1 VNPGAKLPVEVIMP
15 GWRVALNRIRG
26 LFTKRSYEK
35 ELDAELRAH
44 LELLTE
50 ENIRRGMT
58 PAEARFAA
66 RHEFGGLEQTKEL
79 YRDFH
84 GFPFLENLA
93 RDLRFAFRSL
103 MRNRGL
109 SFIAIFALTLGIGAT
124 TVMFSV
130 VHSVFVDALPYKDFD
145 RSVVFK
151 IQNLANVGG
160 WKGRDFF
167 LRDETRAFR
176 EQNHVFEET
185 IGYNGIR
192 LQYDDGRSVRYWPRG
207 ETVTANTFD
216 FLGVPPL
223 LGRTISQED
232 GRPDAPPVFVMNYH
246 FWQSEFAGDPKLLN
260 TIFILNGTPTT
271 LVGIMPQR
279 FNAFKANFWMPMRD
293 EGNIPSVMGRLK
305 PGVSVQAAGA
315 DLDAIAHRYQKA
327 NPGGPFPLPEKF
339 AIVPQSLLD
348 SLIGGFKKTI
358 YSLLAAVLLLLLIS
372 CSNVA
377 NLLLARATARQK
389 EMAMRT
395 SLGASRARL
404 VQQLLA
410 ESFLLAAAASIA
422 GCALAYFGLKVVVA
436 LIPAG
441 TLPEETV
448 IRMNGPVLL
457 LALGITLLTTILCG
471 LAPALHV
478 LRGDLQP
485 RLTSNSKNIGTAF
498 RHSKLRAAL
507 VIGEVALSI
516 VLMIGAG
523 LLMRSFLI
531 LTRVDLGFDPKNV
544 LFFRLSLPKA
554 YNTDV
559 DVTRQKKNALTRQI
573 LDRLRALPGVT
584 FVSESNEE
592 PPLQDEWTDTII
604 PGKPHA
610 ERWQTTIESVS
621 ETYFQMFGLPLIRG
635 RFFSEDDV
643 RAALLVMVVNQA
655 FVHRYFPGEDP
666 LGRRVK
672 MDVFDRT
679 FLDGPRNAYFE
690 IIGIVG
696 DYKTRNFDN
705 PAWEYL
711 PEAFVPYS
719 VQGHSWRTYMARTAS
734 DPTFLIKTVSQEM
747 RAIEPNAWM
756 STSGTL
762 EGSLREFYRGP
773 QFELV
778 TLGSFAGIGLLLVL
792 IGISSVMVYTVSLR
806 THEIGIRMALGAQRT
821 NILNMVLTK
830 GICLV
835 AGGVGIGLLVSFA
848 VTRLLASEIS
858 GVSVTDPWTF
868 GAVAAL
874 VTAVGVAAGYL
885 PARHAMRVDPMVA
898 LRYE

>member
-1 VNPGAKLPVEVIMP
+1 M
-15 GWRVALNRIRG
+15 RQ
-26 LFTKRSYEK
+26 
-35 ELDAELRAH
+35 LRATLVRLGDLFRKGKRERELAAEMESH
-44 LELLTE
+44 LQLHIEDNL
-50 ENIRRGMT
+50 RAGMT
-58 PAEARFAA
+58 ADEARRQALIKL
-66 RHEFGGLEQTKEL
+66 GGVEQTKESV
-79 YRDFH
+79 RDSR

-93 RDLRFAFRSL
+93 RDLRFGFRSL
-103 MRNRGL
+103 IRNRGL

-130 VHSVFVDALPYKDFD
+130 IYSVVVDALPYKNFD

-207 ETVTANTFD
+207 ETVTVNTFD
-216 FLGVPPL
+216 FLGVAPL
-223 LGRTISQED
+223 LGRTFSQED
-232 GRPDAPPVFVMNYH
+232 GRLNAPPVFVMNYR
-246 FWQSEFAGDPKLLN
+246 FWQSEFGGDPKILN
-260 TIFILNGTPTT
+260 TIFILNGKPTT

-279 FNAFKANFWMPMRD
+279 FNAFKANFWLPMRD
-293 EGNIPSVMGRLK
+293 EGNTPSVMGRLK

-339 AIVPQSLLD
+339 AIVPQTLLD
-348 SLIGGFKKTI
+348 SLIGGFKKTL

-377 NLLLARATARQK
+377 NLLLARATAREK

-404 VQQLLA
+404 IQQLLA

-422 GCALAYFGLKVVVA
+422 GCALAYFGLQVVGA

-471 LAPALHV
+471 LAPALHI

-485 RLTSNSKNIGTAF
+485 RLAGSGKGVGTTF
-498 RHSKLRAAL
+498 RHGKLRAAL

-584 FVSESNEE
+584 AVSESNEE
-592 PPLQDEWTDTII
+592 PPLQDEWTDTTI
-604 PGKPHA
+604 PGKPHT
-610 ERWQTTIESVS
+610 ERWQTTLESVS
-621 ETYFQMFGLPLIRG
+621 EGYFQMFGLPLIRG

-643 RAALLVMVVNQA
+643 RAARLVMVVNQA
-655 FVHRYFPGEDP
+655 FVRQYFPGEGP

-679 FLDGPRNAYFE
+679 FLDGPRDAYFE

-711 PEAFVPYS
+711 PQAFVPYS
-719 VQGHSWRTYMARTAS
+719 VQGHSWRTYMARTVS
-734 DPTFLIKTVSQEM
+734 DPTLLLKTVSQEM
-747 RAIEPNAWM
+747 RAIEPSAWI

-762 EGSLREFYRGP
+762 DGSLREFYRGP

-778 TLGSFAGIGLLLVL
+778 TLGSFASIGLLLVL

-806 THEIGIRMALGAQRT
+806 THEIGIRMALGAQQT
-821 NILNMVLTK
+821 NILTMVISTGLSV
-830 GICLV
+830 IV
-835 AGGVGIGLLVSFA
+835 GGVALGLLVSYA

-874 VTAVGVAAGYL
+874 VTAVGLAASYL
-885 PARHAMRVDPMVA
+885 PALRSTRIDPMVA

>member
-1 VNPGAKLPVEVIMP
+1 M
-15 GWRVALNRIRG
+15 NR
-26 LFTKRSYEK
+26 
-35 ELDAELRAH
+35 LRAWISRLGEHFRRDRRDRELAAEMESH
-44 LELLTE
+44 LQFHIEDNL
-50 ENIRRGMT
+50 RAGMST
-58 PAEARFAA
+58 DEAR
-66 RHEFGGLEQTKEL
+66 RHALIKLGGLEQTKEAI
-79 YRDFH
+79 RDFH

-93 RDLRFAFRSL
+93 RDMRFGFRSL

-130 VHSVFVDALPYKDFD
+130 IYSVVLDALPYKNFD

-167 LRDETRAFR
+167 LPDEIRAFR
-176 EQNHVFEET
+176 EQNHVFVET

-192 LQYDDGRSVRYWPRG
+192 LQYDDGKSVRYWPWG
-207 ETVTANTFD
+207 ELVTTNTFD

-223 LGRTISQED
+223 LGRTFSQED

-246 FWQSEFAGDPKLLN
+246 FWQSEFAGDPRVLN
-260 TIFILNGTPTT
+260 TIFILNGKPTT

-279 FNAFKANFWMPMRD
+279 FNPFKANFWLPMRD
-293 EGNIPSVMGRLK
+293 DGNIPSVMGRLK

-327 NPGGPFPLPEKF
+327 NPGGSFPLPEKF
-339 AIVPQSLLD
+339 AIVPQTLLD
-348 SLIGGFKKTI
+348 SLIGGFKKTL
-358 YSLLAAVLLLLLIS
+358 YSLLAAVLLLLLIA
-372 CSNVA
+372 CGNVA
-377 NLLLARATARQK
+377 NLLLARATARER
-389 EMAMRT
+389 EMAMRS

-404 VQQLLA
+404 IQQLLA
-410 ESFLLAAAASIA
+410 ESFVLAAAASVS
-422 GCALAYFGLKVVVA
+422 GCALAYFGLKIVAA

-441 TLPEETV
+441 ALPEETI
-448 IRMNGPVLL
+448 IRMSGPVLA

-471 LAPALHV
+471 LAPALHI
-478 LRGDLQP
+478 RREDLQP
-485 RLTSNSKNIGTAF
+485 RLAGSGKSVGTTF
-498 RHSKLRAAL
+498 RRGKLRAAL

-523 LLMRSFLI
+523 LLMRSFLL

-573 LDRLRALPGVT
+573 LERLRAIPGVT
-584 FVSESNEE
+584 SVSESNEE
-592 PPLQDEWTDTII
+592 PPLQDEWSDTII

-610 ERWQTTIESVS
+610 ERWQTTLESVS
-621 ETYFQMFGLPLIRG
+621 ETYFQMLGLPLIRG

-643 RAALLVMVVNQA
+643 SATRQVMVVNQA
-655 FVHRYFPGEDP
+655 FVRQYFPREDP

-679 FLDGPRNAYFE
+679 FLDGPRDAYFE

-711 PEAFVPYS
+711 PQAFVPYS

-734 DPTFLIKTVSQEM
+734 DPTLLLKTVSQEM
-747 RAIEPNAWM
+747 RAIEPSAWI

-778 TLGSFAGIGLLLVL
+778 TLGSFASIGLLLVL

-806 THEIGIRMALGAQRT
+806 THEIGIRMALGAQQT
-821 NILNMVLTK
+821 NILTMVISTSLSL
-830 GICLV
+830 I
-835 AGGVGIGLLVSFA
+835 AGGVALGLLVSYA

-868 GAVAAL
+868 GAVAAV
-874 VTAVGVAAGYL
+874 VTAVGLAASYV
-885 PARHAMRVDPMVA
+885 PARRSTHIDPMVA

>member
-1 VNPGAKLPVEVIMP
+1 MKWLRRWLLRLGELFRK
-15 GWRVALNRIRG
+15 NRRE
-26 LFTKRSYEK
+26 R
-35 ELDAELRAH
+35 ELAAEMESHLQLHIEDNLRAGMS
-44 LELLTE
+44 TE
-50 ENIRRGMT
+50 EARRQ
-58 PAEARFAA
+58 ALINL
-66 RHEFGGLEQTKEL
+66 GGLEQTKEAI
-79 YRDFH
+79 RDFH

-93 RDLRFAFRSL
+93 RDLRFGFRSL
-103 MRNRGL
+103 LRNRGL
-109 SFIAIFALTLGIGAT
+109 SFIAILALTLGIGAT

-130 VHSVFVDALPYKDFD
+130 IYSVLVDALPYKNFN

-167 LRDETRAFR
+167 LPDEIRAFR

-192 LQYDDGRSVRYWPRG
+192 LQYDNGKSARYWPWG
-207 ETVTANTFD
+207 ETVTTNTFE
-216 FLGVPPL
+216 FLGVAPL
-223 LGRTISQED
+223 LGRTFSRQD

-246 FWQSEFAGDPKLLN
+246 FWQSEFGGDPKILN
-260 TIFILNGTPTT
+260 TSFILNGKPTT

-279 FNAFKANFWMPMRD
+279 FNAFKANFWLPMRD

-305 PGVSVQAAGA
+305 TGVSVQAAGV

-339 AIVPQSLLD
+339 VVVPQTLLD
-348 SLIGGFKKTI
+348 SLIGGFKKTL
-358 YSLLAAVLLLLLIS
+358 YSLLAAVLLLLLIA

-377 NLLLARATARQK
+377 NLLLARATAREK
-389 EMAMRT
+389 EMAMRS

-404 VQQLLA
+404 IQQLLA

-422 GCALAYFGLKVVVA
+422 GWALAYFGLKVVVA

-441 TLPEETV
+441 TLPEEAV
-448 IRMNGPVLL
+448 IRMNAPVLL
-457 LALGITLLTTILCG
+457 LALGITFLTTVLCG
-471 LAPALHV
+471 LAPALHI

-485 RLTSNSKNIGTAF
+485 RLAGSGTGIGTTF
-498 RHSKLRAAL
+498 RHGKLRAAL
-507 VIGEVALSI
+507 VVGEVALSI

-523 LLMRSFLI
+523 LLMRSFLV

-584 FVSESNEE
+584 AVSESNEE

-604 PGKPHA
+604 PGKPHT

-621 ETYFQMFGLPLIRG
+621 EGYFQMFGLPLIRG

-643 RAALLVMVVNQA
+643 RAARLVMVVNQA
-655 FVHRYFPGEDP
+655 FVRQYFPGEDP
-666 LGRRVK
+666 LVRRVK

-679 FLDGPRNAYFE
+679 FLDGPRDAYFE

-711 PEAFVPYS
+711 PQAFVPYS
-719 VQGHSWRTYMARTAS
+719 VQGHSWRTYMARTVS
-734 DPTFLIKTVSQEM
+734 DPTLLLKTVSQEM
-747 RAIEPNAWM
+747 RAIEPSAWI

-806 THEIGIRMALGAQRT
+806 THEIGIRIALGAQRT
-821 NILNMVLTK
+821 NILNLVLTK
-830 GICLV
+830 GLCLV
-835 AGGVGIGLLVSFA
+835 VGGVAIGLLVSFA

-868 GAVAAL
+868 VAVATL

-885 PARHAMRVDPMVA
+885 PLRRAMRVDPMVA

>member
-1 VNPGAKLPVEVIMP
+1 M
-15 GWRVALNRIRG
+15 RR
-26 LFTKRSYEK
+26 
-35 ELDAELRAH
+35 LRAWLLRLGEFLRKDRRDRELTAEMESH
-44 LELLTE
+44 LQLHIEDNLRAGMGAVDA
-50 ENIRRGMT
+50 RR
-58 PAEARFAA
+58 EALMKL
-66 RHEFGGLEQTKEL
+66 GGVEQTKEDI
-79 YRDFH
+79 RDFH
-84 GFPFLENLA
+84 GFPFLENLG
-93 RDLRFAFRSL
+93 RDLRFGFRSL
-103 MRNRGL
+103 LRNRGL
-109 SFIAIFALTLGIGAT
+109 SFMAILALTLGIGAT

-130 VHSVFVDALPYKDFD
+130 IYSVLVDALPYKNFD

-151 IQNLANVGG
+151 IQNLANAGG
-160 WKGRDFF
+160 WKGREFF
-167 LRDETRAFR
+167 LPDETRAFR

-185 IGYNGIR
+185 ISYNRIR

-223 LGRTISQED
+223 LGRTFSQED
-232 GRPDAPPVFVMNYH
+232 GRLDAPPVFVMNYH

-293 EGNIPSVMGRLK
+293 EGNIPSLMGRLR

-339 AIVPQSLLD
+339 AIVPQTLLD
-348 SLIGGFKKTI
+348 SLIGGFKKTL

-377 NLLLARATARQK
+377 NLLLARATAREK

-404 VQQLLA
+404 IQQLLA

-422 GCALAYFGLKVVVA
+422 GCALAYFGLKVVAA
-436 LIPAG
+436 LIPSG
-441 TLPEETV
+441 TLPEETI
-448 IRMNGPVLL
+448 IRMNAPVLL
-457 LALGITLLTTILCG
+457 LALGTILLTTILCG
-471 LAPALHV
+471 LAPALHI

-485 RLTSNSKNIGTAF
+485 RLTSSSKGIGATF
-498 RHSKLRAAL
+498 RHGRLRAAL

-523 LLMRSFLI
+523 LLMRSFLV
-531 LTRVDLGFDPKNV
+531 LTRVDLGFDPTNV
-544 LFFRLSLPKA
+544 LFFRLSLPKT

-559 DVTRQKKNALTRQI
+559 DVTRQKKHALTRQI

-584 FVSESNEE
+584 AVSESNEE

-604 PGKPHA
+604 PGKPHT
-610 ERWQTTIESVS
+610 ERWQTTLESVS
-621 ETYFQMFGLPLIRG
+621 EDYFQMFGLPLIRG

-643 RAALLVMVVNQA
+643 RAARLVMVVNQA
-655 FVHRYFPGEDP
+655 FVRRYFPDEVP

-672 MDVFDRT
+672 MDVLDRT
-679 FLDGPRNAYFE
+679 FLDAPRNAYFE
-690 IIGIVG
+690 IIGIVR

-705 PAWEYL
+705 PAWENL
-711 PEAFVPYS
+711 PQAFIPYS
-719 VQGHSWRTYMARTAS
+719 VQGYSWRTYMARTAS
-734 DPTFLIKTVSQEM
+734 DPALLLKIVGREM
-747 RAIEPNAWM
+747 RAIEPGAWIE
-756 STSGTL
+756 TSGTV
-762 EGSLREFYRGP
+762 EGSLREFYRGA

-806 THEIGIRMALGAQRT
+806 THEIGIRMALGAQQA
-821 NILNMVLTK
+821 NILNMVLTR
-830 GICLV
+830 GLCLL
-835 AGGVGIGLLVSFA
+835 AGGVAIGLLVSFA

-868 GAVAAL
+868 AAVACL
-874 VTAVGVAAGYL
+874 VTAVGGAAGFL
-885 PARHAMRVDPMVA
+885 PARRAMRVDPMVA

>member
-1 VNPGAKLPVEVIMP
+1 MRRFRAWLLRLGGFFHK
-15 GWRVALNRIRG
+15 NRRDH
-26 LFTKRSYEK
+26 
-35 ELDAELRAH
+35 ELAAELEGHLQLHIEDNLRA
-44 LELLTE
+44 
-50 ENIRRGMT
+50 GMT
-58 PAEARFAA
+58 ADEARRQALIKL
-66 RHEFGGLEQTKEL
+66 GGLEQTKESV
-79 YRDFH
+79 RDFH

-93 RDLRFAFRSL
+93 RDLRFGFRSL

-109 SFIAIFALTLGIGAT
+109 SFIAILALTLGIGAT

-130 VHSVFVDALPYKDFD
+130 IYSVAVDALPYKNFN
-145 RSVVFK
+145 RFVIFR

-167 LRDETRAFR
+167 LPEETRAFR

-192 LQYDDGRSVRYWPRG
+192 LQYDDGKSVRYWPRG
-207 ETVTANTFD
+207 EMVTANTFD
-216 FLGVPPL
+216 FLGVPPF
-223 LGRTISQED
+223 LGRTLSRED

-246 FWQSEFAGDPKLLN
+246 FWQSEFAGDPKILN
-260 TIFILNGTPTT
+260 TIFILDGKPTT

-279 FNAFKANFWMPMRD
+279 FNAFRANFWLPMTD
-293 EGNIPSVMGRLK
+293 GQAGGSVVGRLK
-305 PGVSVQAAGA
+305 SGVSVQAAGA
-315 DLDAIAHRYQKA
+315 DLDAIAHRYQKT

-339 AIVPQSLLD
+339 AVVPQTLLD
-348 SLIGGFKKTI
+348 SLIGGFKKTL
-358 YSLLAAVLLLLLIS
+358 YSLLAAVLLLLLIA

-377 NLLLARATARQK
+377 NLLLARATAR
-389 EMAMRT
+389 EREIAMRST
-395 SLGASRARL
+395 LGASRARL
-404 VQQLLA
+404 IQQLLA
-410 ESFLLAAAASIA
+410 ESFVLAAAASIA

-441 TLPEETV
+441 TLPEETL
-448 IRMNGPVLL
+448 IRMNAPVLL

-471 LAPALHV
+471 LAPALHI

-485 RLTSNSKNIGTAF
+485 RLTGSGKGIGTAF
-498 RHSKLRAAL
+498 RHGKLRAAL

-544 LFFRLSLPKA
+544 LYFRLSLPKT

-573 LDRLRALPGVT
+573 LERLRALPGVT
-584 FVSESNEE
+584 AVSESNEE

-604 PGKPHA
+604 PGKPHT

-643 RAALLVMVVNQA
+643 RAARLVMVVNQA
-655 FVHRYFPGEDP
+655 FVRRYYPDEDP

-679 FLDGPRNAYFE
+679 FLDGPRDAYFE
-690 IIGIVG
+690 IIGIVS

-734 DPTFLIKTVSQEM
+734 DPTLLLKTVSQEM

-762 EGSLREFYRGP
+762 EGSLRAFYRGP
-773 QFELV
+773 QFELA

-792 IGISSVMVYTVSLR
+792 IGISSVMVYTVSLC
-806 THEIGIRMALGAQRT
+806 THEIGIRMALGAQRS
-821 NILNMVLTK
+821 NILNMVLTT
-830 GICLV
+830 GLRLIV
-835 AGGVGIGLLVSFA
+835 GGVAIGLLVSYA
-848 VTRLLASEIS
+848 VTRLLASELS

-868 GAVAAL
+868 GAVAA
-874 VTAVGVAAGYL
+874 VVSGVGLAAGYL
-885 PARHAMRVDPMVA
+885 PARRAMRVDPMVA

>member
-1 VNPGAKLPVEVIMP
+1 M
-15 GWRVALNRIRG
+15 
-26 LFTKRSYEK
+26 KR
-35 ELDAELRAH
+35 LRALRAWLLRLGELFRKDRRDRELAAEMESH
-44 LELLTE
+44 LQLHIADNL
-50 ENIRRGMT
+50 RAGMT
-58 PAEARFAA
+58 AADARRQALIKL
-66 RHEFGGLEQTKEL
+66 GGIEQTKEAIR
-79 YRDFH
+79 YFNR
-84 GFPFLENLA
+84 FPFFENLA
-93 RDLRFAFRSL
+93 RDFRFGFRSL
-103 MRNRGL
+103 TRNRGL
-109 SFIAIFALTLGIGAT
+109 SFIAILALTLGIGAT

-130 VHSVFVDALPYKDFD
+130 IYSVVVDALPYKNFE

-151 IQNLANVGG
+151 IRNLANAGA
-160 WKGRDFF
+160 WKERNFF
-167 LRDETRAFR
+167 TPGEIRAFR

-192 LQYDDGRSVRYWPRG
+192 LQYDDGKSIRYWPWG
-207 ETVTANTFD
+207 ELVTTNTFD
-216 FLGVPPL
+216 FLGVPPF
-223 LGRTISQED
+223 LGRTLSEED
-232 GRPDAPPVFVMNYH
+232 GRPGAPPVFVMNYR
-246 FWQSEFAGDPKLLN
+246 FWQSELAGDPKILN
-260 TIFILNGTPTT
+260 TVFILNGKPTT

-279 FNAFKANFWMPMRD
+279 FNAFKANFWLPVR
-293 EGNIPSVMGRLK
+293 EGENEPSVMGRLK
-305 PGVSVQAAGA
+305 PGVSLQAAGA
-315 DLDAIAHRYQKA
+315 DLDAIAHRYQKT

-339 AIVPQSLLD
+339 MIVPQTLLD
-348 SLIGGFKKTI
+348 SLIGGFKKTL
-358 YSLLAAVLLLLLIS
+358 YSLLAAVLLLLLIA

-377 NLLLARATARQK
+377 NLLLARATSR
-389 EMAMRT
+389 EREIAMRST
-395 SLGASRARL
+395 LGASRSRL
-404 VQQLLA
+404 IQQLLA
-410 ESFLLAAAASIA
+410 ESFVLAAAASIA

-441 TLPEETV
+441 TLPAETV
-448 IRMNGPVLL
+448 IRMNAPVLM

-471 LAPALHV
+471 LAPALHIMH
-478 LRGDLQP
+478 GDLQP
-485 RLTSNSKNIGTAF
+485 RLAGSGKGVGSTY
-498 RHSKLRAAL
+498 RHGKLRAAL

-544 LFFRLSLPKA
+544 LYFRLSLPKA

-573 LDRLRALPGVT
+573 LERLRALPGVT
-584 FVSESNEE
+584 AVCESNEE

-604 PGKPHA
+604 PGKPHS
-610 ERWQTTIESVS
+610 ERWQTTLESVS
-621 ETYFQMFGLPLIRG
+621 EGYFQMFGLPLIRG

-643 RAALLVMVVNQA
+643 RAAHQVMVVNQA
-655 FVHRYFPGEDP
+655 FVRHYFPDEDP

-672 MDVFDRT
+672 MDVLDRI
-679 FLDGPRNAYFE
+679 FLDAPRDAYFE
-690 IIGIVG
+690 IVGIVR
-696 DYKTRNFDN
+696 DYKTRNFYN
-705 PAWEYL
+705 PAWEDL
-711 PEAFVPYS
+711 PQVFIPYS
-719 VQGHSWRTYMARTAS
+719 VQGYSWRTYMVRTAS
-734 DPTFLIKTVSQEM
+734 DPTLLLKTVGQEM
-747 RAIEPNAWM
+747 RVLEPSAWI

-762 EGSLREFYRGP
+762 EGSLRDFYRGP

-830 GICLV
+830 GLCLV
-835 AGGVGIGLLVSFA
+835 AGGVAIGLLVSFA

-885 PARHAMRVDPMVA
+885 PARRAMRVDPMIA